1 MTKVAVAYV
10 RRSKESGERTVSLDD
25 QTARV
30 RAYVEAQGWQL
41 GELIVDDGIS
51 GGKRGRFDRIR
62 AAVAAHKAQAV
73 VVYHLDRFAR
83 DVAGLLDELR
93 GFVRRGVE
101 LHVVGRGRIETETA
115 TGFLTTSIEGVLA
128 EHYRRVVG
136 EKTRDALAHL
146 RTSGRRYTNVLPF
159 GWRLAENG
167 VDLVPEPA
175 EQSALAV
182 ARELRASGASLWKVS
197 AALAER
203 GFVATSGRPFDAKT
217 VSRFLADR
225 PIGQSRTLSAAA

>member
-1 MTKVAVAYV
+1 MAKVAIAYV

-30 RAYVEAQGWQL
+30 RAYVDAQGWKL

-51 GGKRGRFDRIR
+51 GGRRERFDRIR
-62 AAVAAHKAQAV
+62 AAVATNKATAV
-73 VVYHLDRFAR
+73 VCYHLDRFAR
-83 DVAGLLDELR
+83 DVAGLLDTLR
-93 GFVRRGVE
+93 GFSRRGVE
-101 LHVVGRGRIETETA
+101 LHVVGRGRIEAETA
-115 TGFLTTSIEGVLA
+115 AGFLTTSVEAVLA

-159 GWRLAENG
+159 GWRLAANG
-167 VDLVPEPA
+167 VDLVPEPT
-175 EQSALAV
+175 EQAALAT

-197 AALAER
+197 AALAEL
-203 GFVATSGRPFDAKT
+203 GFVASSGKPFDAKT

-225 PIGQSRTLSAAA
+225 PIGQSATLSTAA